1 MRNTLII
8 GSLIVICGCSMINAP
23 VVGSGKVSYGDS
35 NAVETV
41 NTDFGSTDLN
51 VVVKNMAD
59 DLIKSGALNN
69 CKTYTISPVK
79 NKTDQYIDTE
89 NITQSL
95 KVKLIK
101 SNLITAKYVL
111 SQSQIQNQ
119 TDELA
124 RQNNNGLYSNPQ
136 HIGKMLAAECRFDGF
151 VSDIAKTNSDVKD
164 VFYQFNLSLIKIDEG
179 TELWANEKQIRK
191 TLVK

>member
-1 MRNTLII
+1 MRNTIIFSTLIMM
-8 GSLIVICGCSMINAP
+8 CGCSMINAP
-23 VVGSGKVSYGDS
+23 VVGSGKISYGDA

-51 VVVKNMAD
+51 VVVQNMAD
-59 DLIKSGALNN
+59 DLIKNGALNS

-95 KVKLIK
+95 KVKIGK
-101 SNLITAKYVL
+101 SNLVTAKYVL
-111 SQSQIQNQ
+111 AQSQIQNQ

-136 HIGKMLAAECRFDGF
+136 HAGKMLAAECRFDGF
-151 VSDIAKTNSDVKD
+151 VSVISKNSADVKD

-179 TELWANEKQIRK
+179 TELWSNEKQIRK
-191 TLVK
+191 TQAK